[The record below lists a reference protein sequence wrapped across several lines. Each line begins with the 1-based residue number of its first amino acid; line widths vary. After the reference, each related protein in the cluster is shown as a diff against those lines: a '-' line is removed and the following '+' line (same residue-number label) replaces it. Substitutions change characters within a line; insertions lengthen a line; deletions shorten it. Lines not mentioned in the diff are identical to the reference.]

1 MKIKVNRNKVK
12 TNMLFLVCVLILF
25 LFFIMRLSYL
35 CLANF
40 NIGDVTIKE
49 FIKNRNTSREIIMP
63 SRGAIYDNKGEILAQ
78 DVASYTVIAYL
89 SEKRSEGSSKP
100 MHVVDK
106 EKTAESLS
114 PLINMDKE
122 SILALLNKEGVY
134 QVELGPGGRNLS
146 ELEKDKIEKLEL
158 PGIDFIKSYKRY
170 YPNGDYASYTLGYT
184 VKKKDSNN
192 LEFQV
197 GELGILR

>member
-1 MKIKVNRNKVK
+1 MRRRVNTNKVK
-12 TNMLFLVCVLILF
+12 TSALFLVCVCILF
-25 LFFIMRLSYL
+25 LFFIMRLCYL

-40 NIGDVTIKE
+40 SMGDVTIKE

-63 SRGAIYDNKGEILAQ
+63 SRGGIYDNKGEILAQ

-106 EKTAESLS
+106 EKTAESLA
-114 PLINMDKE
+114 PLINMEKDT
-122 SILALLNKEGVY
+122 ILALLNKEGVY

-146 ELEKDKIEKLEL
+146 ELDKDKIEKLEL
-158 PGIDFIKSYKRY
+158 PGIDI
-170 YPNGDYASYTLGYT
+170 TLMET
-184 VKKKDSNN
+184 M
-192 LEFQV
+192 L
-197 GELGILR
+197 LIP